1 MVNGVGR
8 GQRAPMERLVR
19 IAALL
24 QARAD
29 AGVSAE
35 ALIRAAGFEGLAD
48 PGTQIS
54 REIRH
59 LENQGWHI
67 ENLAPTG
74 ESAHYRMTTV
84 DNRLRVRLTP
94 GQQAALRRA
103 VQLADRSDLARRLGL
118 PEPAAAPTP
127 AGAALNAV
135 PPEALSLVVDA
146 VRDHQVLRFGYKGT
160 PRVVHPESLRNQ
172 VGTWYLRGV
181 EDGDP
186 DERLK
191 TFVVSRM
198 LDAHADEVGSARRL
212 PAARHHGLHPMAWEV
227 DPPVEVT
234 LAAPTHYVPDV
245 RRWLGAPLSVEP
257 GAGDTAL
264 LRYRVTNREALRS
277 RLVELG
283 QRVTVVGPDEVRS
296 ELVAALEAVR

>member
-1 MVNGVGR
+1 MVNRVGR
-8 GQRAPMERLVR
+8 GSREPMERLVR

-35 ALIRAAGFEGLAD
+35 ALIRAAGFEGSAD

-67 ENLAPTG
+67 ENLAGVG
-74 ESAHYRMTTV
+74 EVAHYRMTTV

-103 VQLADRSDLARRLGL
+103 VQLADRNDLARRLGL

-127 AGAALNAV
+127 AGAALDAV
-135 PPEALSLVVDA
+135 PPPALSLVVDA

-186 DERLK
+186 DARLK

-198 LDAHADEVGSARRL
+198 ADAEAGEVGSARRL

-234 LAAPTHYVPDV
+234 LAAPAHYAPDV
-245 RRWLGAPLSVEP
+245 RRWLGEPLATEP
-257 GAGDTAL
+257 GADDTVL
-264 LRYRVTNREALRS
+264 LRYRVTHREALRS

-283 QRVTVVGPDEVRS
+283 RRVRVVGPDAVRE

>member
-1 MVNGVGR
+1 M
-8 GQRAPMERLVR
+8 R

-35 ALIRAAGFEGLAD
+35 TLIRAAGFEGLAD

-67 ENLAPTG
+67 ENLAGTG
-74 ESAHYRMTTV
+74 EPAHYRMTTV

-186 DERLK
+186 AERLK

-234 LAAPTHYVPDV
+234 LAAPDHYVPDV
-245 RRWLGAPLSVEP
+245 RRWLGEPLSVAP
-257 GAGDTAL
+257 GDGDTTL

-283 QRVTVVGPDEVRS
+283 RRVVIVGPDEVRA

>member
-1 MVNGVGR
+1 MVNGPGR

-24 QARAD
+24 QARAE

-35 ALIRAAGFEGLAD
+35 ALVRAAGFEGLAD

-67 ENLAPTG
+67 ENLAGTG
-74 ESAHYRMTTV
+74 EPAHYRMTTV

-103 VQLADRSDLARRLGL
+103 VQLADRADLARRLGL
-118 PEPAAAPTP
+118 PEPTAAPTP
-127 AGAALNAV
+127 AGAALAAV

-181 EDGDP
+181 EDGD
-186 DERLK
+186 DQLK

-198 LDAHADEVGSARRL
+198 VEAHADEVGSARPL
-212 PAARHHGLHPMAWEV
+212 TTARHHGLHPMSWEV

-234 LAAPTHYVPDV
+234 LAAPAHYAPDV
-245 RRWLGAPLSVEP
+245 RRWLGEPLALDP
-257 GAGDTAL
+257 GPEDTVL

-283 QRVTVVGPDEVRS
+283 QRVRILAPDEVRE